1 MTAKKRLPKGAV
13 IGILVGVFV
22 LVAVL
27 GWFVLI
33 SPQRSK
39 AAELDKEIASTEQ
52 LIAST
57 RALLLE
63 RKNAPKIRVADVYR
77 VTKAMPDQADMAGIV
92 LELNRV
98 AAETGIAFDSITPQS
113 AVVLSG
119 YQAVPIDLVFDGN
132 FYNLTDFL
140 FRLRNLVDVRRG
152 ALHARGRLFAIDK
165 LTFVES
171 PKQFPRVQATLTV
184 DAFVFGDQAPA
195 NTAPEPAATAP
206 DPSGTTTTGT
216 TTTGTTTT
224 TTTATPPASEAAA
237 AGASGG

>member
-1 MTAKKRLPKGAV
+1 MIA
-13 IGILVGVFV
+13 ILVAVFV

-39 AAELDKEIASTEQ
+39 AAALDKEIASTEQ

-63 RKNAPKIRVADVYR
+63 RKNTPKIRVADVYR

-98 AAETGIAFDSITPQS
+98 AEEAGIAFDSITPQT

-195 NTAPEPAATAP
+195 NTAPEPAASGTGT
-206 DPSGTTTTGT
+206 SGTTTTGT
-216 TTTGTTTT
+216 TTTATTTT
-224 TTTATPPASEAAA
+224 TTTTPAGTPPATEAGT
-237 AGASGG
+237 AGTGG